1 MLPRTHVI
9 RINDCR
15 YCNLELASTASDA
28 VTARKLA
35 THRIDALLSVIDVF
49 FSDGSLR
56 TDYKQRWS
64 AIVPVGR
71 ELLANGT

>member
-1 MLPRTHVI
+1 
-9 RINDCR
+9 
-15 YCNLELASTASDA
+15 LASTASDA